1 MVYEGSNKSYGFRKF
16 KAIRVLRNEIR
27 KNIIN
32 MSMANDKQDQ
42 LLRSINEFKS
52 KTRPQNSESRKV
64 KEDVRNSARA
74 LLKG

>member
-1 MVYEGSNKSYGFRKF
+1 MVYEGSNKTYGFRKF
-16 KAIRVLRNEIR
+16 KAMRVLRNEIR

-52 KTRPQNSESRKV
+52 KTRPQNSESKKV
-64 KEDVRNSARA
+64 KEDV
-74 LLKG
+74 